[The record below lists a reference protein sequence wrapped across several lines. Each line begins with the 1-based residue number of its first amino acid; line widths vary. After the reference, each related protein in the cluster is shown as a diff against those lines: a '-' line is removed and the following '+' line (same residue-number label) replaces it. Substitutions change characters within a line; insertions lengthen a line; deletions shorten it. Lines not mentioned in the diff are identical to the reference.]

1 MCKLVDEPSYVS
13 LGLRSIYE
21 EIPFDEIFVFIQGI
35 VKVILITLAI
45 EHSEVDRLRYK
56 SNIFC
61 SGGEWVSCDI

>member
-61 SGGEWVSCDI
+61 AGGEWVSCDI